1 MVLIHGKTKKG
12 DFSLPFTIILALRL
26 LCLLLI
32 VQFDGVTG
40 VYIFERED
48 NHG

>member
-1 MVLIHGKTKKG
+1 MAKQKGEILISPLL
-12 DFSLPFTIILALRL
+12 FSPVDYCCL
-26 LCLLLI
+26 LLLI